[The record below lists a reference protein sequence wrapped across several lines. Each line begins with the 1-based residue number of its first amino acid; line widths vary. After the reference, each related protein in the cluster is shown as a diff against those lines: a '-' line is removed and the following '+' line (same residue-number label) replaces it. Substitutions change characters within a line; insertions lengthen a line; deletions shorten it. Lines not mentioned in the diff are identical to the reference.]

1 MSTNGNSAVP
11 RFMRVEEVAAVTGL
25 SRATIYKYV
34 AERTFGFPRQVR
46 LGPNRA
52 AWVRSEI
59 EGWIEERKAA
69 REPVAEAA

>member
-1 MSTNGNSAVP
+1 MSSNAETAQP
-11 RFMRVEEVAAVTGL
+11 RFMRVEEVAVVTGL

-34 AERTFGFPRQVR
+34 ADGTYDFPRQVR

-59 EGWIEERKAA
+59 EGWIDARKEA
-69 REPVAEAA
+69 RSLEAA